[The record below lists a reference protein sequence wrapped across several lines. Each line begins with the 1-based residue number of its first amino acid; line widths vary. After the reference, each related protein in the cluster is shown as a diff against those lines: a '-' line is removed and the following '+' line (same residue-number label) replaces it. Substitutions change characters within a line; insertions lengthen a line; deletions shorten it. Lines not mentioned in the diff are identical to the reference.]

1 MNKQPRPITGVAGL
15 ILLLAAAPA
24 LAQETQPVKSPANEP
39 ASMSLSAVSN
49 PAKRAKWQE
58 RLTLGAG
65 DILDFSLLESP
76 ELARKGVVVGPD
88 GRVTFLQA
96 ENIMAAGLTVDE
108 LRAKFDEELSKFYR
122 SPRTIITPVAYH
134 SKRFVILGTVANKG
148 VFPLTR
154 PTTVIEAI
162 AQAGGLEIGMFERST
177 VELADLGRSFL
188 VRNGERLPV
197 DFERLFQRGDLTQ
210 NIPIEPDDYLYFASA
225 DANQIYVLGEV
236 MNPGVLAF
244 AQRATVM
251 SALAA
256 RGGFTD
262 RAYKSRVL
270 VVRGSLDRPQT
281 FVIDTTEILAAKQ
294 TDFKLQPRDIVYVAP
309 NRWLLAV
316 DLLDTAIKAFI
327 TSMTVEAINQN
338 VGPWITTPIIK

>member
-24 LAQETQPVKSPANEP
+24 FAQETQPVKSAANDQ
-39 ASMSLSAVSN
+39 AKLSLSAVSN

-96 ENIMAAGLTVDE
+96 ENIMAAGLTIDE

-122 SPRTIITPVAYH
+122 SPRTIIMPVAYH
-134 SKRFVILGTVANKG
+134 SKRFVVLGTVANKG

-188 VRNGERLPV
+188 VRNGERLPL